1 MDKSCSPMS
10 TPKKKVSCFIKVLP
24 RTTDQNFEINLT
36 DTNYEITN
44 RAVETNLI
52 KEKSSYHLLF
62 SPSSK
67 NSSYS
72 VAPTHSLIF
81 KTFWTPDIKISEPG
95 SVVWTAEIKL
105 VEFSLIQQQSARLDS
120 HTAFRKLS
128 FKVRLSCCEPSWLN
142 PHSQ

>member
-1 MDKSCSPMS
+1 MSKKKKSVDKSCSPMS
-10 TPKKKVSCFIKVLP
+10 TPKKQVSCFIKVLP
-24 RTTDQNFEINLT
+24 QTTDQNFEINLI

-44 RAVETNLI
+44 RVVETNLI

-81 KTFWTPDIKISEPG
+81 KTF
-95 SVVWTAEIKL
+95 
-105 VEFSLIQQQSARLDS
+105 
-120 HTAFRKLS
+120 
-128 FKVRLSCCEPSWLN
+128 
-142 PHSQ
+142 